1 MVECEFWGWRR
12 MGERKGDKVGSL
24 GKCCNGGDGDGG
36 GLGYIIKLLERFK
49 SKK

>member
-1 MVECEFWGWRR
+1 

-24 GKCCNGGDGDGG
+24 GKCCNGGDGDGS